1 MLRVDRGGGR
11 GRGRNCFLFE
21 GGEEE
26 VVFLF
31 LFFSKCCV
39 LSGVGHSSSSSS
51 SSTSFEF
58 FSGIIFFLLSFAL
71 YLPSKLET
79 AYHHTHTLSLSDG
92 IQFLLFPLLGS
103 RLDCIKM
110 KRKLLYSPQLPPCNL
125 IPMPKAA

>member
-1 MLRVDRGGGR
+1 MGEGEAEGGTVF
-11 GRGRNCFLFE
+11 CLK

-31 LFFSKCCV
+31 LFFSCAV
-39 LSGVGHSSSSSS
+39 YSQVWVIHHHLQHPLN
-51 SSTSFEF
+51 F
-58 FSGIIFFLLSFAL
+58 FSGIIFSLLSFAL

-92 IQFLLFPLLGS
+92 IQFLLFSSSRIPS
-103 RLDCIKM
+103 RLYQ
-110 KRKLLYSPQLPPCNL
+110 KREKKLLYPPQLPPCNL